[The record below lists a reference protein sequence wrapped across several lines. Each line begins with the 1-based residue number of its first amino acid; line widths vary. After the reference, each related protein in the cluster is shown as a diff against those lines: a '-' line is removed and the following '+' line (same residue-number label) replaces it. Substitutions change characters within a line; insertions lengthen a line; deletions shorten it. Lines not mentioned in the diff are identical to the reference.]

1 MNFKGLVVGVVVFF
15 LIGCFHVIV
24 IKAEYYLTKKVW
36 PVFGALG
43 VLFLA
48 GSLLIEDVAV
58 SSIVAIL
65 GVTCLWSIKEL
76 FEQERRVQKGWF
88 PANPK
93 RGSGKRSRETNNGEV

>member
-1 MNFKGLVVGVVVFF
+1 MNFKGLMVGVVAFL

-24 IKAEYYLTKKVW
+24 IKAEYYLTKGVW

-43 VLFLA
+43 ILLLA
-48 GSLLIEDVAV
+48 VSLLIADVAV
-58 SSIVAIL
+58 SSVVAIL

-88 PANPK
+88 PSNPK
-93 RGSGKRSRETNNGEV
+93 RRSGE